1 MQIFGLHVDST
12 SELHQAS
19 TNSKFRFSLGLL
31 ARAENIIKAQNG
43 SMFTS
48 HIDSISKQQRKIH
61 VESSTDILSI
71 LKFESTS
78 SYSRRINTIIS
89 TWTAFHN
96 RWNIDRLSIWDFDVE
111 SMANQRSCVRWDTV

>member
-61 VESSTDILSI
+61 AESSTDILSI

-89 TWTAFHN
+89 TWIAFHN
-96 RWNIDRLSIWDFDVE
+96 R
-111 SMANQRSCVRWDTV
+111 